1 MYIFN
6 HCIVGILFARV
17 TAKWHSEKLFL
28 PLLALVL
35 NKGFV
40 LEKKD
45 LSVERKKKITKI

>member
-1 MYIFN
+1 M
-6 HCIVGILFARV
+6 RV

-40 LEKKD
+40 LEKKR
-45 LSVERKKKITKI
+45 SQCGKKEENYQNMIT